1 MLRIIIYV
9 TYVMVLFFTQ
19 VLSAQTEK
27 DSADIRLQERVLKAL
42 ESERER
48 VVKEEKNKLKENV
61 QRIRELEDGGE
72 ISSEEAKQ
80 RKEAAAKKTALNIE
94 NKLAIL
100 ENKTALVERGED
112 NGWEY
117 LDSKTLGIGIGN
129 DYDGNGSRLFGV
141 RFENRD
147 KKKKYDKR
155 TYSDVVLAFGFNNAL
170 IDGASLNDTPY
181 KAGGS
186 RFFELGW
193 QWKTRVLKHSN
204 AIRVSYGLSFQS
216 NGLKPKD
223 DKYFVT
229 DGEETSLEEF
239 PYDLKKSKLRFD
251 NLVLPVFLE
260 FGPSRKKEHD
270 DYFRYSTRKKFTF
283 GIGGYAGVNL
293 VTKQKLKYSRNGDK
307 NKEKRKEDYNTN
319 DFIYGVAAYVGVG
332 YTALYLKYDLNPIF
346 KAPDVEQNNISL
358 GLRFEL

>member
-48 VVKEEKNKLKENV
+48 VVKEEKNKLKEKV

-117 LDSKTLGIGIGN
+117 LEGSVLKIDLGQN
-129 DYDGNGSRLFGV
+129 EDGERLFGLQYKNKNK
-141 RFENRD
+141 E
-147 KKKKYDKR
+147 KKYDKR
-155 TYSDVVLAFGFNNAL
+155 TYSDIVIAFGFNNAL
-170 IDGASLNDTPY
+170 TAGKSLNDTPY
-181 KAGGS
+181 KTGGS

-193 QWKTRVLKHSN
+193 QWKTRVFKNSN
-204 AIRVSYGLSFQS
+204 AMRVSYGLSFQS
-216 NGLKPKD
+216 NGLKPKG

-260 FGPSRKKEHD
+260 FGPSRKIEKD
-270 DYFRYSTRKKFTF
+270 SYFRYSTSKKFTF

-293 VTKQKLKYSRNGDK
+293 VTKQKLKYSRNGDR
-307 NKEKRKEDYNTN
+307 NKEKLREDYNTN
-319 DFIYGVAAYVGVG
+319 DFIYGLAAYVGAG
-332 YTALYLKYDLNPIF
+332 SSFLYLKYDLNPIF